1 MAMTADLRIGTC
13 GYSFPDWRG
22 VVYPAGVKP
31 SMYLVYYARSLGFNA
46 VEIDSSFY
54 RMPSVPLFE
63 SLLQK
68 TPPGFLFT
76 VKAHRSMT
84 HEVWR
89 TMQQALPGRPSYPNI
104 ASGLKDAAELGPVF
118 QEFRTAACVLRNAG
132 RLGTV
137 VLQYPPWFKD
147 TPRNRDFLLL
157 TKDLLPDLS
166 LSIEFRDRT
175 WHEGDA
181 LGFLERE
188 QLGYVAVDEPQLR
201 DLLPLLPAV
210 TSNVGYLRLH
220 GRNPNWFGAS
230 REQRY
235 DYLYS
240 RQELEQMRPA
250 INHMV
255 RHTRLMFVMT
265 NNCHR
270 GQAVKN
276 AKDIQTML
284 LFPISNDDSSANLS
298 T

>member
-13 GYSFPDWRG
+13 GYSFADWKG
-22 VVYPAGVKP
+22 VVYPAGITP

-84 HEVWR
+84 HDVWH
-89 TMQQALPGRPSYPNI
+89 TMRPAVSGRPAYPDI
-104 ASGLKDAAELGPVF
+104 ASGLRSAAELEPTF
-118 QEFRTAACVLRNAG
+118 QQFRTAASVLQSAA

-157 TKDLLPDLS
+157 TKDLLPDIP
-166 LSIEFRDRT
+166 LSIEFRDQT

-181 LGFLERE
+181 LAFLERE
-188 QLGYVAVDEPQLR
+188 QLGYVAVDEPHVPG
-201 DLLPLLPAV
+201 LLPLIPAV
-210 TSNVGYLRLH
+210 TTDVGYLRLH

-230 REQRY
+230 REERY

-240 RQELEQMRPA
+240 PRELEQMRPA
-250 INHMV
+250 IDHMV
-255 RHTRLMFVMT
+255 HQARLMFVMT

-276 AKDIQTML
+276 AKDLRTML
-284 LFPISNDDSSANLS
+284 LFPASSEDSSANLD